1 MGRSFR
7 SLGIAAFLFVVGSV
21 NLYFANGIHATLFAA
36 WLAPI
41 FLLRFSRT
49 TRKRF
54 ALPLLAM
61 AAAAA
66 TWAGFKDLM
75 PLGEAEA
82 IALGVSSGIT
92 VAIIFLIDRLIAPKL
107 SGIAAT
113 LVFPAATVTA
123 LLIGSLGAPFGTW
136 GNDAYMQ
143 YEFLW
148 LSRLS
153 SILGVWGVAFLPA
166 WFAAVVNQWIEA
178 GFQPPNR
185 QRSAIA
191 MGLVSAFVLGHGA
204 LTGLQWRN
212 APDTVTAGLVGGVVE
227 KPDIGSCD
235 PVDRACRQAQLDNQ
249 YIEPLLAR
257 SAGLVERGAQLIAW
271 PEAGAA
277 YLKGEEPEY
286 LELISRF
293 AAENNVY
300 VVAGLAALPDGPAGL
315 IENKVVVF
323 APDGRWSEPYFKA
336 HPVPGEPVV
345 AGDGKPLLFDTRFG
359 RLAVLICFDADF
371 TAPARNA
378 ARGGADLLVV
388 PSNDW
393 AEITPLH
400 AQMAAF
406 RGMETGLPILRPT
419 TNGLSAVISPSG
431 DISASADSF
440 AGQDVLLAPV
450 QLAARPTLQRQLGDS
465 FAWLC
470 GLALVGLIGL
480 RVIGGR
486 RPI

>member
-1 MGRSFR
+1 MGRSLN
-7 SLGIAAFLFVVGSV
+7 SLGIAAFLLVAGSV

-54 ALPLLAM
+54 ALPLLALV
-61 AAAAA
+61 AAAA

-75 PLGEAEA
+75 PLGEDEA
-82 IALGVSSGIT
+82 IALGVGSGVT
-92 VAIIFLIDRLIAPKL
+92 VAIIFLIDRLVAPKL

-136 GNDAYMQ
+136 GNDAYVQ

-148 LSRLS
+148 LSRFS
-153 SILGVWGVAFLPA
+153 SILGIWGVAFLPA
-166 WFAAVVNQWIEA
+166 WFAAVVNQWIES
-178 GFQPPNR
+178 GFEAPSR

-191 MGLVSAFVLGHGA
+191 MGLVSVFVLGHGA

-212 APDTVTAGLVGGVVE
+212 APDAVTAGLVGGVVE
-227 KPDIGSCD
+227 KPDLGSCD
-235 PVDRACRQAQLDNQ
+235 PDDRACRQTQLDEQ
-249 YIEPLLAR
+249 YIDPLLAR
-257 SAGLVERGAQLIAW
+257 SAELVERGAQIITW
-271 PEAGAA
+271 PEGGAVF
-277 YLKGEEPEY
+277 LKGDEPEY
-286 LELISRF
+286 LELISLF
-293 AAENNVY
+293 ATENNVY
-300 VVAGLAALPDGPAGL
+300 VVAGLAALPDDPAGL

-323 APDGRWSEPYFKA
+323 APDGRQSAPYLKA

-371 TAPARNA
+371 TAPARSA

-400 AQMAAF
+400 AEMAAF
-406 RGMETGLPILRPT
+406 RAMETGLPILRPT

-431 DISASADSF
+431 EMSASADSF
-440 AGQDVLLAPV
+440 AGQDLLLTQV
-450 QLAARPTLQRQLGDS
+450 QLSARPTLQRHLGDG

-470 GLALVGLIGL
+470 GLALVGLIAL
-480 RVIGGR
+480 RLIRGS
-486 RPI
+486 RPS

>member
-1 MGRSFR
+1 VGH
-7 SLGIAAFLFVVGSV
+7 SLKSPAAAAFLFVGGSV
-21 NLYFANGIHATLFAA
+21 TLYFANGAHATLVAA
-36 WLAPI
+36 WVAPI
-41 FLLRFSRT
+41 LLLRFSRT

-54 ALPLLAM
+54 ALPLLAI
-61 AAAAA
+61 AAASA

-82 IALGVSSGIT
+82 VALGMGSGIT
-92 VAIIFLIDRLIAPKL
+92 AAIIFLIDRLVAPKL

-136 GNDAYMQ
+136 GNDAYVQ
-143 YEFLW
+143 YDLLW

-178 GFQPPNR
+178 GFEPR
-185 QRSAIA
+185 RCRRSAIA
-191 MGLVSAFVLGHGA
+191 MGLVLAVVLGQGA
-204 LTGLQWRN
+204 VSGVQSSKGV
-212 APDTVTAGLVGGVVE
+212 DTVTAGLVGGLADE
-227 KPDIGSCD
+227 PDFGSCD
-235 PVDRACRQAQLDNQ
+235 PEDRACRQAQLDRQ
-249 YIEPLLAR
+249 YIAPLLAR
-257 SAGLVERGAQLIAW
+257 SEKLAGKGAQIIAW
-271 PEAGAA
+271 PESGAVF
-277 YLKGEEPEY
+277 LKSEEPEY
-286 LELISRF
+286 LELISWF

-300 VVAGLAALPDGPAGL
+300 VVAGLAALPDDPAGL

-323 APDGRWSEPYFKA
+323 APDGRRSDPYFKA

-345 AGDGKPLLFDTRFG
+345 AGDGQPVSFDTRFG
-359 RLAVLICFDADF
+359 RLALLICFDADF

-378 ARGGADLLVV
+378 ARAGADFVVV

-393 AEITPLH
+393 AEISRLH
-400 AQMAAF
+400 AEMAAF
-406 RGMETGLPILRPT
+406 RAIETGLPILRPA

-431 DISASADSF
+431 EISASADGF
-440 AGQDVLLAPV
+440 AGQDLLLAPV
-450 QLAARPTLQRQLGDS
+450 HLAARPTLQRDLGDI

-470 GLALVGLIGL
+470 GLALVGLFGL

-486 RPI
+486 RPS